1 MADFAQ
7 NFINHSRSLLLRNY
21 LPRIERCV
29 EQLNDEDLWWRGN
42 PQSNSVGNLLLHLT
56 GNARQWIVSG
66 LGGEA
71 DVRERDVE
79 FEIGA
84 AQPSGE
90 ALLRLLHETLIEVDI
105 VLSQLDPSRLSEVR
119 RIQGRDD
126 VTTLE
131 AVYHVVEHFSMHTGQ
146 IILLTKLLTSR
157 DLAFYKFKSGVPRET
172 WRP

>member
-7 NFINHSRSLLLRNY
+7 HFINRSRSLLLRDY
-21 LPRIERCV
+21 LPRIEQCI
-29 EQLNDEDLWWRGN
+29 EQLNDEELWWRGN
-42 PQSNSVGNLLLHLT
+42 PQSNSVGNLLLHLE

-71 DVRERDVE
+71 DARGRDLE
-79 FEIGA
+79 FEIGT

-90 ALLRLLHETLIEVDI
+90 ELLRLLHETLVEVDS
-105 VLSQLDPSRLSEVR
+105 VLSRLAPSRLSEVR

-157 DLAFYKFKSGVPRET
+157 DLTFYEFNGGVPRET